1 MKVLIIEDDRD
12 IVEAISL
19 AFQIRWPEAHV
30 ISTHLG
36 ERGVELVEKESPDIV
51 ILDLGLPDISGYE
64 VLKQIRLFSSIPV
77 IILTARAEESDIV
90 KGLELGADDY
100 IVKPFKQLELL
111 SRVQVQL
118 RKQDVMGEE
127 KPLVCGQ
134 LRFDPIARK
143 FRCGRKEVNLT
154 ATESQILF
162 KLMKNAGRVVSHK
175 DVAED
180 VWGVDDPSAIESL
193 SVHMRRLRE
202 KIEKDPSHPRLIVTK
217 AGAGYSLIKPRLI
230 DGFLLLWFGVFS
242 CYIFV
247 MMWRGVYWYH
257 EPNRA
262 MLITET
268 TLAGLI
274 LLYGL
279 YRIKKAVFVK
289 LS

>member
-1 MKVLIIEDDRD
+1 VKVLIVEDDRD

-19 AFQIRWPEAHV
+19 AFQIRWPEASV
-30 ISTHLG
+30 SSTQLG

-77 IILTARAEESDIV
+77 IILTARSEESDIV

-118 RKQDVMGEE
+118 RKQDVMGEG
-127 KPLVCGQ
+127 KPLVCGM
-134 LRFDPIARK
+134 LRFEPIARK
-143 FRCGRKEVNLT
+143 FRYGRKEVKLT

-162 KLMKNAGRVVSHK
+162 KLMKNAGRVVSRK

-202 KIEKDPSHPRLIVTK
+202 KIEKDPSHPRLIINK
-217 AGAGYSLIKPRLI
+217 EGRGYSLIKPRLI
-230 DGFLLLWFGVFS
+230 DSFLLLWFGVFS

-262 MLITET
+262 ILITET
-268 TLAGLI
+268 TLGGLI

-279 YRIKKAVFVK
+279 YRIKRAVFVK